1 MNDNYKL
8 KDWAPKFNKK
18 GAELMRS
25 MHVHFDNQND
35 GQEFQQIDFNNQQEF
50 LKNNLTKTYQIKLL
64 TSFNERCVWA
74 VVGKSK
80 DNSKYFWAIDRQF
93 ESEISVDQLKKLFS

>member
-1 MNDNYKL
+1 MKSRDIKIMNDNYKL

-35 GQEFQQIDFNNQQEF
+35 G
-50 LKNNLTKTYQIKLL
+50 
-64 TSFNERCVWA
+64 
-74 VVGKSK
+74 
-80 DNSKYFWAIDRQF
+80 
-93 ESEISVDQLKKLFS
+93 